1 MTGWLVGG
9 GGGVGDNRE
18 EKPGLCVGWLGA
30 LRTSY
35 RRTAWLQD
43 RTLYRRLAR
52 VRHAAQCSRR
62 EGCYG
67 VGSASAPTLFH
78 VTCSMRAVAYN
89 GGNRRNTQ
97 PHISKYRHRREM
109 NIPSAFLY
117 SILRIHSLLP
127 IIFLIPA
134 LFNFI
139 FEFATT
145 NNAE

>member
-1 MTGWLVGG
+1 MSDWLVG

-97 PHISKYRHRREM
+97 PRISKYRHRREM
-109 NIPSAFLY
+109 NIPLLY
-117 SILRIHSLLP
+117 SPHPLS
-127 IIFLIPA
+127 
-134 LFNFI
+134 
-139 FEFATT
+139 TT
-145 NNAE
+145 NHLPHSCVI